1 MKKPYGNNG
10 RERLY
15 VIIRKS
21 VHKEKGNTEKPFHA
35 PRIKKPYISRKK
47 TETPL
52 HAARISKAKHIKKG
66 SFRGGVGGSY
76 QYINI

>member
-15 VIIRKS
+15 VIIRTS

-35 PRIKKPYISRKK
+35 PRIKKRHISRKK
-47 TETPL
+47 TEKPL
-52 HAARISKAKHIKKG
+52 HV
-66 SFRGGVGGSY
+66 SFFFVY
-76 QYINI
+76 AFLIINYI